1 MLIMYI
7 GVWMLD
13 GDVFD
18 VVEVVFLSF
27 NRIYIDIYS
36 VFWGLDDDGRVVDGS
51 GFLVKK
57 VFIIGIE

>member
-1 MLIMYI
+1 
-7 GVWMLD
+7 MLD